1 MRKRFYN
8 FSQSYRFAGGFTL
21 IELLVVIA
29 VIALLMSM
37 LLPALDAARRLARRT
52 VCKSNLRQI
61 AIGWQS
67 YIDYWE
73 GAFPQKPSLNHD
85 FGGWKGIGGYAP
97 EREINKHV
105 SLPTSIT
112 VANSAKLFRC
122 PADTGGMVD
131 PPDVESAYQYYGNS
145 YQTNWLIIGPR
156 TIGNADPS
164 YGPLRTAYNNRRLKL
179 AAGINLTDVTTN
191 PMALLLAGD
200 NNWSDEWLPIQTW
213 PHGQDWHGK
222 LHYFN
227 MAFLDCHVEF
237 IKIRKG
243 IFVTSEYSFLP
254 FRDLHKLAYSVQQE
268 MPCGG
273 P

>member
-1 MRKRFYN
+1 MKHKYVNVR
-8 FSQSYRFAGGFTL
+8 QTYRFAGGFTL

-37 LLPALDAARRLARRT
+37 LLPALDSARRLARRT

-73 GAFPQKPSLNHD
+73 GAFPQRYNINHD
-85 FGGWKGIGGYAP
+85 FGGWKGTGGLAL

-122 PADTGGMVD
+122 PADTGGIPSV
-131 PPDVESAYQYYGNS
+131 PDVESAYQYFGNS

-156 TIGNADPS
+156 TLGSTDPS
-164 YGPLRTAYNNRRLKL
+164 YAPLRTAYNNRRLKL
-179 AAGINLTDVTTN
+179 AVGINLTDVTTN
-191 PMALLLAGD
+191 PTALLLAGD
-200 NNWSDEWLPIQTW
+200 NNWIDEWLPFAMS
-213 PHGQDWHGK
+213 PHGQEWHGK
-222 LHYFN
+222 PRYYNL
-227 MAFLDCHVEF
+227 AFLDCHVEF

-243 IFVTSEYSFLP
+243 IFVSPKYSLLP

-268 MPCGG
+268 IP
-273 P
+273 